1 MRVAEQDKMV
11 GEPSRPEAKATAL
24 RAKRGVF
31 SSLSARILTIN
42 LFSLV
47 FLVGGLL
54 YLDQFRAGLIEARLE
69 AMNTH
74 GKLIAGALG
83 EAALREV
90 AIDGRVSSLTL
101 NSRAVRRIL
110 RRLVVV
116 TGTRARLFNP
126 AGKMIADSRFLVA
139 AGRDII
145 TETLPPPEE
154 KNIVLE
160 AMEQAYDAVSGFIVN
175 EQQYPLYFERLE
187 QSASDYAEVGWALD
201 GNIGNFLRQRE
212 NGQLML
218 SSAVPVE
225 GLKRILGGLLL
236 TENGDDIEKSVKAAQ
251 ITTIV
256 VFAVTVVITLMLSLY
271 LAGTIAQP
279 IHRLAEAADKVRL
292 GVGRRYDLPDFS
304 HRRDEIGDLSSSFRE
319 MTAALYDRL
328 DAIEA
333 FAADVSHELKN
344 PLTSLG
350 TAVETFERVEDEA
363 TRRQL
368 TDIIISDIKRLDR
381 LITDISA
388 ASRLDAE
395 LSRSEL
401 EPVDM
406 KSLIEAVV
414 EMYARGDENGKKV
427 TILTQVMV
435 RSSIVPGLPGRLGQ
449 VIRNLVDNAWSF
461 SDDGGQILID
471 VTEGDSKLIVEV
483 SDDGPGIPENK
494 RDEIFSRFYSERP
507 KAERFG
513 RHSGLGLSIS
523 RQIVEAHGGTL
534 TARNKSA
541 EAGVRA
547 GTTGAIFR
555 MELPIV

>member
-1 MRVAEQDKMV
+1 MRVAKQDKTV
-11 GEPSRPEAKATAL
+11 SEPPIAEVRPATSRG
-24 RAKRGVF
+24 RRGIF

-74 GKLIAGALG
+74 SKLIAGALG

-90 AIDGRVSSLTL
+90 AIDGRVSHLTL

-116 TGTRARLFNP
+116 TGTRARLFDP
-126 AGKMIADSRFLVA
+126 AGRMIADSRFLVA

-145 TETLPPPEE
+145 TEMLPPPVD
-154 KNIVLE
+154 KNIFLE
-160 AMEQAYDAVSGFIVN
+160 AIEDAYDAVSKFVIN
-175 EQQYPLYFERLE
+175 EPQYPLYFERLE
-187 QSASDYAEVGWALD
+187 QSAADYAEVGWALD
-201 GNIGNFLRQRE
+201 GHIGNFLRQRK
-212 NGQLML
+212 NGQLIL

-236 TENGDDIEKSVKAAQ
+236 TENGDDIEKSVKQAQ

-304 HRRDEIGDLSSSFRE
+304 HRRDEIGDLSSSFRD

-328 DAIEA
+328 DDIEA

-350 TAVETFERVEDEA
+350 TAVATFERVKDEA
-363 TRRQL
+363 TRKQL
-368 TDIIISDIKRLDR
+368 TDIIKSDIKRLDR

-401 EPVDM
+401 EPVDI
-406 KSLIEAVV
+406 KSLIGGVTR
-414 EMYARGDENGKKV
+414 MYARADDGKKV
-427 TILTQVMV
+427 NIRTDFRCQ
-435 RSSIVPGLPGRLGQ
+435 SCIVPGLPERLGQ
-449 VIRNLVDNAWSF
+449 VVRNLIDNAWSF
-461 SDDGGQILID
+461 SNSEGEIHID
-471 VTEGDSKLIVEV
+471 IFEGDSMLVVEV

-494 RDEIFSRFYSERP
+494 REEIFNRFYSERP
-507 KAERFG
+507 KTEHFG

-523 RQIVEAHGGTL
+523 RQIVDAHGGTL
-534 TARNKSA
+534 TARNKRTGA
-541 EAGVRA
+541 
-547 GTTGAIFR
+547 TGAIFR
-555 MELPIV
+555 IELPMH